1 MIKAVLFDYGGVL
14 SEGGRRGSAKQAIA
28 DHFGFNPEDLAIDE
42 VMVKYGRGFIS
53 TEEFFEE
60 INKTHKSKN
69 QINEE
74 SFLETEVQKAIEERS
89 EQVYDFAQNLRG
101 HGLKTGMVSNVQ
113 KIVADKLR
121 QLGNY
126 KDFAPIVL
134 SYQIKTAKPEL
145 DFYEFTIKFANV
157 KPEEIIFVDDKEECL
172 TPAKKLGMKTVLA
185 VSPKQIVADVKKI
198 ILEENN
204 LKI

>member
-28 DHFGFNPEDLAIDE
+28 DHFGLNPEDLAIDE

-53 TEEFFEE
+53 TEEFFKE
-60 INKTHKSKN
+60 INRAHKSKN

-74 SFLETEVQKAIEERS
+74 SFLETEIQKAIEEKS

-101 HGLKTGMVSNVQ
+101 QGIKTGIVSNVQ

-126 KDFAPIVL
+126 KDFAPVVL
-134 SYQIKTAKPEL
+134 SYEIKTAKPDL
-145 DFYEFTIKFANV
+145 DFYEFTIKSTNM
-157 KPEEIIFVDDKEECL
+157 KSEEIIFVDDKEECL
-172 TPAKKLGMKTVLA
+172 APARKLGMKTVLA
-185 VSPKQIVADVKKI
+185 VSPQQIVQDIKKI
-198 ILEENN
+198 IYKENN
-204 LKI
+204 LKL